1 MALTDQALSEILRE
15 LEHSRFYGSL
25 EIKFE
30 AGRVVLLRKSETIK
44 LEDRRDDRGAR
55 DGQH

>member
-44 LEDRRDDRGAR
+44 LEDRRDDRGMR
-55 DGQH
+55 DGQK

>member
-15 LEHSRFYGSL
+15 LEHSRFFGSL

-30 AGRVVLLRKSETIK
+30 AGRVVLLRKTESIK
-44 LEDRRDDRGAR
+44 PNNYRNNRGMR
-55 DGQH
+55 DGQK